1 MKTAT
6 EWTKHG
12 RIYYFTTNEKKK
24 TTAVTA
30 MCEQFN
36 SGQQKRCAFIPFL
49 HPNTGRALEHPH
61 FTYLPLPTETTTLPS
76 PSLSKSTA
84 LVSRSDKRQHSV
96 SDSSTYSY

>member
-1 MKTAT
+1 
-6 EWTKHG
+6 
-12 RIYYFTTNEKKK
+12 
-24 TTAVTA
+24 

-61 FTYLPLPTETTTLPS
+61 FTYLPQPTETTTLPP

-84 LVSRSDKRQHSV
+84 LVSRSDKRQHFERQFNLLLRLLRLQYRV
-96 SDSSTYSY
+96 SE